1 MTQKSLFL
9 GAALSGLLIASGCA
23 HSHDSMSKEGMK
35 GEMAA
40 GQCHGVNECKGK
52 GECKTAASSCE
63 GKNDCKGHGWMS
75 MSKADC
81 DAKGGEYVA
90 KAMKK

>member
-1 MTQKSLFL
+1 MSHQSLLL

-23 HSHDSMSKEGMK
+23 HSANSMPSAEIAK
-35 GEMAA
+35 

-63 GKNDCKGHGWMS
+63 GKNACKGKGWVS
-75 MSKADC
+75 MSQADC
-81 DAKGGEYVA
+81 DTKGGQYVA
-90 KAMKK
+90 KAH